1 MDNTLKVTIIVPI
14 YNVEGYI
21 RQSIESIIKQKYTN
35 FEAILVDDGS
45 TDMSYQLAKRYTQDD
60 DRFILIQTANFGQSH
75 ARNVGLKKATGD
87 LIAFLD
93 PDDIYDPL
101 FLYDAVLRFD
111 DDTDLI
117 SYLFPKQ
124 KKRLSGGD
132 VSIDS
137 FISEMFL
144 GRIGTVVWN
153 KVFRR
158 KTLCGVFFPEGE
170 VHEEILFFMHA
181 FQNIIKCKII
191 DEDRYFYREN
201 RDGNTNMTFDE
212 GRIKLVN
219 HQLDFIEWAHKEG
232 YSKAYSAMIVNV
244 LIFLMNYIR
253 QVSMLRKIEYKNY
266 AIQVFNDVFL
276 RKFILYM
283 VFEHRQASLAI
294 IYFRIRLML
303 EY

>member
-1 MDNTLKVTIIVPI
+1 MLATFLDIGIIGLVVVYLYFWKSMRSMYQPVSLVLQNMLVIFSFFGIANNHIVFFSGILLLMLLSKDSQFLKVEKIKRKLMDNTLKVTIIVPI

-124 KKRLSGGD
+124 K
-132 VSIDS
+132 
-137 FISEMFL
+137 
-144 GRIGTVVWN
+144 
-153 KVFRR
+153 
-158 KTLCGVFFPEGE
+158 
-170 VHEEILFFMHA
+170 
-181 FQNIIKCKII
+181 
-191 DEDRYFYREN
+191 
-201 RDGNTNMTFDE
+201 
-212 GRIKLVN
+212 
-219 HQLDFIEWAHKEG
+219 
-232 YSKAYSAMIVNV
+232 NV
-244 LIFLMNYIR
+244 
-253 QVSMLRKIEYKNY
+253 
-266 AIQVFNDVFL
+266 
-276 RKFILYM
+276 
-283 VFEHRQASLAI
+283 
-294 IYFRIRLML
+294 
-303 EY
+303 